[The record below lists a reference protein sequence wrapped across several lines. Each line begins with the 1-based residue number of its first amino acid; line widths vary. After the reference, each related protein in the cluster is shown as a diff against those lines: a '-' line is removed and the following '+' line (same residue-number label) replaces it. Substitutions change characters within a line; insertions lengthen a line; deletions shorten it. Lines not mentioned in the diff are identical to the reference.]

1 MAQFIPKVYGEN
13 EYPARQILKRN
24 LFKPAKIFRVGE
36 IPPAEQELLRQRYGS
51 MLQDVRPLTAKEW
64 VFFSGEAT
72 VSPGFFLQSLY
83 KVNGAIRPAVF
94 QKVVDDLIAGQPILR
109 TNFHAAGGDVWA
121 VELLP
126 RPFPVVFRALD
137 NLSPEEIDSRLEAAM
152 EADRHRGFDL
162 ETDTLL
168 RIAVHRTSN
177 TEYAVLVTQ
186 PQIVADNWD
195 VRDLFVPLFPGQNPQ
210 KLPLPPRRQF
220 SFAAYIA
227 QREKQDRQPAL
238 QYWNRLLM
246 DLPEK
251 PVLPGYEPSELPY
264 RQDVTRHAL
273 TVQEVAAIEARV
285 GGRERSA
292 WVALLDTAWGIMLQQ
307 LSNSDDTYYPML
319 LSNRTSRMNNVGET
333 AAILNMLTVRLT
345 THPGELVKDLVKAQ
359 TMQLLGSQ
367 PMSYCP
373 PSEIQALTD
382 GRGEIFDHLLS
393 FHGFL
398 LDARRYSEIDQT
410 PGVVPAVIT
419 SIDAHGMDL
428 GVYFRFDGRAIIIEA
443 YYNSAGF
450 RDGAVEKLLN
460 RYYFTLK
467 TMLANWGHPVDHL
480 KSLIARQFREKVPSS
495 RPNADAVADFLERVD
510 VFAGLSRE
518 RRRQFAARARIR
530 TFYDNDTILALGSPQ
545 PSLLVLYRGRVIR
558 YRAAADGWLNPLNV
572 LREGRIINEFALL
585 ETPSAIAVEAA
596 APETVVL
603 AWPLSQVRALL
614 MEENDTG
621 WRLATQLLRDLEKYQ
636 KRWIQGT

>member
-1 MAQFIPKVYGEN
+1 MANFIPTFYGEN
-13 EYPARQILKRN
+13 EYPARQILKRAI
-24 LFKPAKIFRVGE
+24 FKPAKIFRVGE
-36 IPPAEQELLRQRYGS
+36 IPPAEQELLNQRYGS
-51 MLQDVRPLTAKEW
+51 MLQDVRPLTGKEW

-72 VSPGFFLQSLY
+72 VSPGFFIQSLY
-83 KVNGAIRPAVF
+83 KVNGAIRPAAF
-94 QKVVDDLIAGQPILR
+94 QKVVDDLIADQPILR

-137 NLSPEEIDSRLEAAM
+137 NLPPEEIDSRLETAM

-195 VRDLFVPLFPGQNPQ
+195 VRDLFVPLFPGQNPE

-220 SFAAYIA
+220 SFAAYVA
-227 QREKQDRQPAL
+227 QRDRQDRRPAL
-238 QYWNRLLM
+238 QYWNRLLA

-251 PVLPGYEPSELPY
+251 PVLPGYEPSELPF
-264 RQDVTRHAL
+264 RQEVTRQAL
-273 TVQEVAAIEARV
+273 SVQEVAAIEAHV

-292 WVALLDTAWGIMLQQ
+292 WVALLETAWGIMLQQ
-307 LSNSDDTYYPML
+307 FSNTDDTYYPML
-319 LSNRTSRMNNVGET
+319 LSNRTSRMDNVGET

-345 THPGELVKDLVKAQ
+345 AHPGETVKELVKAQ
-359 TMQLLGSQ
+359 IMQLLGSQ

-373 PSEIQALTD
+373 PAEIQGFA
-382 GRGEIFDHLLS
+382 GRPAEIFDHLLS

-398 LDARRYSEIDQT
+398 LDARRYSEIDKS
-410 PGVVPAVIT
+410 PGVVPAAIT

-428 GVYFRFDGRAIIIEA
+428 GVYFRYDGRAIIIEA

-450 RDGAVEKLLN
+450 RDGAVEKLLS

-467 TMLANWGHPVDHL
+467 AMLANWGQPVEEL
-480 KSLIARQFREKVPSS
+480 KGMIARQFREKVPSS
-495 RPNADAVADFLERVD
+495 RPDADAVADFLEKVEI
-510 VFAGLSRE
+510 FAGLSRK
-518 RRRQFAARARIR
+518 RRREFAARARIR
-530 TFYDNDTILALGSPQ
+530 TFYDNDTILALGSSQ
-545 PSLLVLYRGRVIR
+545 PSLLVLYSGRVIR

-585 ETPSAIAVEAA
+585 ETPSAIAAEAA

-603 AWPLSQVRALL
+603 AWPVSQVRALL
-614 MEENDTG
+614 AEENDVG
-621 WRLATQLLRDLEKYQ
+621 CRLSVQLLRELEKYQ
-636 KRWIQGT
+636 KRWIQRN